1 MRYTLILAIGLNG
14 CALAPTYVAPELEHM
29 SHLTQH
35 GVMGTHNEYIK
46 DAIAIAQVTAHWDV
60 GQAFLEVSEGI
71 ALNRK
76 SGEYAYGEIYG
87 PREQF
92 TAKIGYK
99 FLVK

>member
-1 MRYTLILAIGLNG
+1 MKPLIFIMALAASG

-35 GVMGTHNEYIK
+35 EPFSDHPTRYGAN
-46 DAIAIAQVTAHWDV
+46 IAQVTAHWDQ
-60 GQAFLEVSEGI
+60 GLLYEELSEGI
-71 ALNRK
+71 NLNQHYDQ
-76 SGEYAYGEIYG
+76 SNSCGEIMG

-99 FLVK
+99 IMVK